1 MPLNASDNVHVALV
15 SEAVRVIV
23 DDVAHGM
30 IQSGKNSP
38 SAEKFVET
46 CLPST
51 KSEKADDVGMAEYEP
66 IVQVI
71 NASLKI
77 MVGLVPG
84 SIGAT
89 CERPVIDPVN
99 DAYPDLVTV
108 TVTVT
113 D

>member
-1 MPLNASDNVHVALV
+1 M
-15 SEAVRVIV
+15 
-23 DDVAHGM
+23 
-30 IQSGKNSP
+30 
-38 SAEKFVET
+38 
-46 CLPST
+46 
-51 KSEKADDVGMAEYEP
+51 
-66 IVQVI
+66 VQVI
-71 NASLKI
+71 NVSLKVT
-77 MVGLVPG
+77 VGFVPG